1 MSGLSRPACVT
12 LSRATGALLLIV
24 RFIVYCRVFFF
35 FDFRKSRIE
44 CRTGMLL
51 WSKTFFG
58 DPRRQ
63 PKQSFHNYQKNYR
76 VWTLFF
82 FRPGTRAHFCRH
94 PQETGSGKIGR
105 EVPVSNF
112 RAKHARGFHMC
123 NALLCDN
130 DLVTITTMKRYYCK
144 IRCLPAKHRHS
155 HIPLCGCI
163 VHGYTYT
170 QRPAPFGNCC
180 GMPQETRSGRIRGE
194 RRSGTRVLADTHTKA
209 TGKLPYV
216 WW

>member
-1 MSGLSRPACVT
+1 
-12 LSRATGALLLIV
+12 
-24 RFIVYCRVFFF
+24 
-35 FDFRKSRIE
+35 
-44 CRTGMLL
+44 MLL

-163 VHGYTYT
+163 VHAYTYT
-170 QRPAPFGNCC
+170 QRPAPFGHCCGMPPETRSGRIRGERRSTALLRMRQVVHAYTYTQRPAPFGHCC